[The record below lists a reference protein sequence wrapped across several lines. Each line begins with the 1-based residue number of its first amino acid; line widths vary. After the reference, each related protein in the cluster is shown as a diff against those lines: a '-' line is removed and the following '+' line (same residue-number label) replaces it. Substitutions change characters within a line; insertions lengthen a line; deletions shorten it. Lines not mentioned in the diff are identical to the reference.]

1 MKNEIQNELFYLQD
15 LKYRDFHSALM
26 PTVAKNKV
34 IGVRMPRLRTLAK
47 QIGIDHAFL
56 SRLPHTY
63 YEENNLHALMIMQIK
78 DYETSLAAVNAFL
91 PYIDNWATCDL
102 LSPMVFGSH
111 KEKLLCEINH
121 WLSSSHPYTVRFGIG
136 MLMRHYLDDNFSP
149 VYAEKVAAIQS
160 DEYYINMMI
169 GWYFATALS
178 KQYNAIL
185 PFLLEN
191 RIEKIPHNMA
201 IRKAIESHC
210 ITNNQKTF
218 LKTLKR

>member
-1 MKNEIQNELFYLQD
+1 
-15 LKYRDFHSALM
+15 
-26 PTVAKNKV
+26 
-34 IGVRMPRLRTLAK
+34 
-47 QIGIDHAFL
+47 
-56 SRLPHTY
+56 
-63 YEENNLHALMIMQIK
+63 
-78 DYETSLAAVNAFL
+78 
-91 PYIDNWATCDL
+91 
-102 LSPMVFGSH
+102 
-111 KEKLLCEINH
+111 
-121 WLSSSHPYTVRFGIG
+121 
-136 MLMRHYLDDNFSP
+136 
-149 VYAEKVAAIQS
+149 
-160 DEYYINMMI
+160 MMI